1 MRKRAAASVVFAL
14 GLVAGGV
21 PAAYGAD
28 EMCGGRRV
36 TIVGTEKSDRIS
48 GTRFADVIA
57 GLGGTD
63 VIKGLAGHDY
73 VCGGSG
79 DDKIAVANGDDR
91 VWGEGGND
99 TMQGGRGDDRL
110 DGGGDADT
118 ASYKESDTP
127 VDANLTIRSAI
138 GEGAD
143 ALVDVE
149 RLIGSDHSDTLTGD
163 DGRNSITGL
172 GGPDRIEG
180 MGGPDI
186 QKSGVG
192 DDRIHG
198 GDGPDSHY
206 GGPGDD
212 FMDGGDGSDT
222 PSFKFSPEPVVVDL
236 TEGTAEGEGSDTFIN
251 MEIVAGS
258 RHGDTFTGDDT
269 ANTFYPLGGDDQV
282 DGRGGFD
289 FAVYVQ
295 SPAAVIVDL
304 LDGIASGGEGNDSL
318 TSIEGAV
325 GSAFADEMLGD
336 DGDNA
341 LYGVGGDDELD
352 GRGGSDFL
360 SGGPDTDTC
369 TNGEELDGCE

>member
-1 MRKRAAASVVFAL
+1 MNERAAASVLLTL
-14 GLVAGGV
+14 GLVCGATVSAG
-21 PAAYGAD
+21 AA
-28 EMCGGRRV
+28 EERCGGRRV
-36 TIVGTEKSDRIS
+36 TIAGTEQVDRIS
-48 GTRFADVIA
+48 GTRYADVIS
-57 GLGGTD
+57 GFGGAD
-63 VIKGLAGHDY
+63 VIKGLGGRDY
-73 VCGGSG
+73 VCGGDG
-79 DDKIAVANGDDR
+79 NDKIVVANGDDN
-91 VWGEGGND
+91 VWGQGDND
-99 TMQGGRGDDRL
+99 TMLGGRGDDRL
-110 DGGGDADT
+110 DGGGGADT

-149 RLIGSDHSDTLTGD
+149 RLIGSDHGDTLTGD
-163 DGRNSITGL
+163 EGKNSISGL

-180 MGGPDI
+180 MGGADV

-212 FMDGGDGSDT
+212 FMDGGDGADA
-222 PSFKFSPEPVVVDL
+222 PSFKFSSDPVVVDL
-236 TEGTAEGEGSDTFIN
+236 AEGTAEGEGSDTFIN

-258 RHGDTFTGDDT
+258 RHNDSFFGDDA
-269 ANTFYPLGGDDQV
+269 ANTFYPLRGDDEI

-289 FAVYVQ
+289 FAVFAQ
-295 SPAAVIVDL
+295 SPAAVLVDL
-304 LDGIASGGEGNDSL
+304 LDGIATGEGDDTL
-318 TSIEGAV
+318 TSVEGAV
-325 GSAFADEMLGD
+325 GTAYDDTLNGD

-341 LYGVGGDDELD
+341 LYGLGGDDDLD

-360 SGGPDTDTC
+360 SGGPDTDSC